1 MIGTFV
7 NKDCVWEWCARK
19 KRYRLPAHHGMTQ
32 LSTQET
38 TTDNNF
44 MQVSQLPLGVQAFL
58 AATAAFAVVLEEE
71 KEEEEQEETPLK
83 ERVNKTVMK
92 LSVFAH

>member
-1 MIGTFV
+1 MLT
-7 NKDCVWEWCARK
+7 
-19 KRYRLPAHHGMTQ
+19 MTQ

-71 KEEEEQEETPLK
+71 KEAALAEVAKLK
-83 ERVNKTVMK
+83 EDKADLNDTCVILEDKCVIESQSSSRY
-92 LSVFAH
+92 FF